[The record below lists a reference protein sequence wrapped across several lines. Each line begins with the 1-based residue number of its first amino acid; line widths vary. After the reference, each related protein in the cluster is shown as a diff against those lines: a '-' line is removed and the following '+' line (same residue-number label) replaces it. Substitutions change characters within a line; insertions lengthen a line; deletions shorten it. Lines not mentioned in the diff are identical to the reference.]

1 MKDIS
6 SNIISL
12 KSRLPENVKI
22 VAVSKTRPVSEILL
36 LYNTGHRLFGEN
48 RVQELLKKKDMLPE
62 DIRWHLIGHLQSNKV
77 RYIANFIDTIE
88 SVDSLRLLELINAEA
103 SKANRIVNCL
113 LQIHIAQE
121 EAKFGFT
128 PDEINAMLITED
140 IRLMHNVS
148 ILGVMGMATL
158 TDDMETV
165 RKEFRYLADCFR
177 ELRNKYFQD
186 YQPFSE
192 ISMGMSGDY
201 EIAVEEGATIVRI
214 GSLIFGE
221 R

>member
-12 KSRLPENVKI
+12 KSRLPESVKI
-22 VAVSKTRPVSEILL
+22 VAVSKTRPVSDILL

-48 RVQELLKKKDMLPE
+48 RVQELMKKKDMLPE

-77 RYIANFIDTIE
+77 KYIANFIDTIE
-88 SVDSLRLLELINAEA
+88 SVDSFRLLNLINTEA

-113 LQIHIAQE
+113 LQIHIARE

-128 PDEINAMLITED
+128 LDEINEMLNAED
-140 IRLMHNVS
+140 IRLMHNVK

-158 TDDMETV
+158 TDDMDAV
-165 RKEFRYLADCFR
+165 RKEFRYLAECFR
-177 ELRNKYFQD
+177 KIRNKYFHD
-186 YQPFSE
+186 YQAFSE
-192 ISMGMSGDY
+192 ISMGMSADY
-201 EIAVEEGATIVRI
+201 NIAIEEGATIVRI